1 MIPQSKLIS
10 LNSDPI
16 SELTVPDIPGLNYIP
31 DYINTEEQKQ
41 LLEIIDQQEWSTQL
55 KRRVQHYGYLYEYK
69 KRTLTSASYLGA
81 LPDWANQLGQKL
93 VRDRLAPIPP
103 DQLIV
108 NEYLP
113 GQGIANHVDCVPCF
127 GNTIISLSLGGLC
140 VMNLTH
146 PPTQTQIPLL
156 LLPGSLLVLQGIAR
170 YQWQHGIPARK
181 TDQHQGKK
189 LVRSRRVSLT
199 FREVVFPYK

>member
-1 MIPQSKLIS
+1 MIPSSKS
-10 LNSDPI
+10 LNFNVDPKSDFI
-16 SELTVPDIPGLNYIP
+16 VPEIPGLNYIP
-31 DYINTEEQKQ
+31 DYINTQEQNQ

-55 KRRVQHYGYLYEYK
+55 KRRVQHYGYRYEYK
-69 KRTLTSASYLGA
+69 KRTLTSASYLGE
-81 LPDWANQLGQKL
+81 LPDWAEQLGQRL
-93 VRDRLAPIPP
+93 VRDRVIPIPP

-113 GQGIANHVDCVPCF
+113 GQGITNHVDCVPCF
-127 GNTIISLSLGGLC
+127 GNTIISLSLGSRC

-146 PPTQTQIPLL
+146 TPTQTQIPVL
-156 LLPGSLLVLQGIAR
+156 LLPGSLLILQGVAR

-181 TDQHQGKK
+181 TDQYQGKK

-199 FREVVFPYK
+199 FREVLFPYK

>member
-1 MIPQSKLIS
+1 MRPSSKFINFDVDT
-10 LNSDPI
+10 NSESI
-16 SELTVPDIPGLNYIP
+16 VPEIPGLNYIP
-31 DYINTEEQKQ
+31 DYINAEEQKQ
-41 LLEIIDQQEWSTQL
+41 LLEIIDKQEWSTQL
-55 KRRVQHYGYLYEYK
+55 KRRVQHYGYRYEYQ
-69 KRTLTSASYLGA
+69 KRTLTSASYLGE
-81 LPDWANQLGQKL
+81 LPNWANQLGQRL
-93 VRDRLAPIPP
+93 VRDRVTPTPP

-113 GQGIANHVDCVPCF
+113 GQGITNHVDCVPCF
-127 GNTIISLSLGGLC
+127 GNTIISLSLGSRC

-146 PPTQTQIPLL
+146 PPTQTQIPILL
-156 LLPGSLLVLQGIAR
+156 SPGSLLVLQGVAR

-181 TDQHQGKK
+181 TDQYQEKK

>member
-93 VRDRLAPIPP
+93 VRDRMTPIPP

-127 GNTIISLSLGGLC
+127 GNRIISLCLGSPC

-146 PPTQTQIPLL
+146 LTTQTQIPLL
-156 LLPGSLLVLQGIAR
+156 LLPGSLLILQGIAR

-181 TDQHQGKK
+181 TDQYQGKK
-189 LVRSRRVSLT
+189 LVRHRRVSLT